1 MIGKKKQKDVQFFS
15 EVVDSSTNL
24 EGSKRYSYDP
34 DELDD
39 EQREREMRKRLNLA
53 FKDFCQKVEKVAAHY
68 DINLMIDVPFKKSGF
83 EANPNKEMVLLQPT
97 THCLINVTESPFF
110 VITLSEIDHAHFERV
125 SYATKNFDLTLV
137 FKDFSILPRTI
148 AAIDVKAMDTIQDWL
163 NLVEI
168 TYTVGPMSLNWNMLM
183 AQVREQGD
191 NFYLDEDEEGEKKP
205 EGAGWQFLS
214 LEEEEAGSDGEDND
228 GDSSF
233 GGGSGEESEDEE
245 DSSDSDG
252 EGDSDFDSEDDESD
266 FDEDEEDELEE
277 KGQSWEDIEREA
289 GASDRAKRTFEDEP
303 ANNANKKMKQ
313 RR

>member
-1 MIGKKKQKDVQFFS
+1 MIGKKKQKDVQFYS
-15 EVVDSSTNL
+15 EVVDSSMNL

-83 EANPNKEMVLLQPT
+83 EGNPNKEMVLLQPT
-97 THCLINVTESPFF
+97 THCLINVTENPPF

-137 FKDFSILPRTI
+137 FKDFSILPRTV

-214 LEEEEAGSDGEDND
+214 LEEEDQGSEGDDND

-233 GGGSGEESEDEE
+233 GGNSEEGSEDSE

-252 EGDSDFDSEDDESD
+252 EDDSDFDSEEDGSD

-303 ANNANKKMKQ
+303 SSNANKKVK

>member
-15 EVVDSSTNL
+15 EVVDSSMNL

-53 FKDFCQKVEKVAAHY
+53 FKDFCLKVEKVASHY
-68 DINLMIDVPFKKSGF
+68 DFNLMIDVPFKKSGF
-83 EANPNKEMVLLQPT
+83 EGNPNKEMVLLQPT
-97 THCLINVTESPFF
+97 THCLVNVTENPPF

-137 FKDFSILPRTI
+137 FKDFNILPRTV

-183 AQVREQGD
+183 AQVRAQGD

-205 EGAGWQFLS
+205 EGAGWQFLC
-214 LEEEEAGSDGEDND
+214 LEDEEQGSDEDGND
-228 GDSSF
+228 DSSF
-233 GGGSGEESEDEE
+233 GGESADDSDDSD

-252 EGDSDFDSEDDESD
+252 EDDSDFDDESD
-266 FDEDEEDELEE
+266 DDEEDGDDDLEE
-277 KGQSWEDIEREA
+277 QGQSWEDIEREA

-303 ANNANKKMKQ
+303 AKNNNKKP